1 VSGQGEA
8 PAAVPAEVRASD
20 VDRLARVALGRLG
33 EPGDPR
39 IARLVAALGAPVVL
53 SELSGPGQRS
63 EVARELATRL
73 RAIDPSGDL
82 ERAARRGIRFVV
94 PADPEWPRQVD
105 DLQAAPLVDE
115 RGGPPLGL
123 WVRGPGRLDGLTR
136 SVAVV
141 GSRSATT
148 YGTEVAAGIAGSLVR
163 AGHPVVS
170 GAAFGIDQAAH
181 RGALAVDG
189 ANVAVLACGV
199 DRAYPTAHRPLLEH
213 LAETGLVVAEVPP
226 GCAPTRGRFLSRN
239 RLIAAL
245 TRGTV
250 VVEAAVRSGALNT
263 ATWATRLNRHLMG
276 VPGPVTQ
283 AQSEGV
289 HQLIRSGAASL
300 VTHGAEVL
308 EVVGDIGTH
317 LVTPPRAPGRSRDTV
332 GRRHQRILDAVP
344 VAQPARVD
352 SIAVTAGLDLVTVQA
367 GLNSLRKVGLVE
379 LLPQGWRLTPASQD

>member
-1 VSGQGEA
+1 MNGSEEA
-8 PAAVPAEVRASD
+8 PAPAATTQPPSEA
-20 VDRLARVALGRLG
+20 DRWARIALGRLA

-39 IARLVAALGAPVVL
+39 IARLVAALGAARVL
-53 SELSGPGQRS
+53 TELSGPDQRS
-63 EVARELATRL
+63 EVAREMATRL
-73 RAIDPSGDL
+73 HGVDPAADL
-82 ERAARRGIRFVV
+82 ERAARRRIRFVV
-94 PADPEWPRQVD
+94 PGDPEWPPQLD
-105 DLQAAPLVDE
+105 DLESAPLVDE

-123 WVRGPGRLDGLTR
+123 WVRGPGRLDALGR

-148 YGTEVAAGIAGSLVR
+148 YGTEVAAGIAASLVR

-199 DRAYPTAHRPLLEH
+199 DRAYPTAHRALLDH
-213 LAETGLVVAEVPP
+213 LAETGLVMAEVPP

-263 ATWATRLNRHLMG
+263 ATWASRLNRHLMG

-300 VTHGAEVL
+300 VTHGADVL

-317 LVTPPRAPGRSRDTV
+317 LVEPPRAPGRSRDQV

-352 SIAVTAGLDLVTVQA
+352 SIAVTAGLDLVTVQS

-379 LLPQGWRLTPASQD
+379 LLPQGWRLTPAAQD

>member
-1 VSGQGEA
+1 MSGRGEA
-8 PAAVPAEVRASD
+8 TPDPATEQRASD
-20 VDRLARVALGRLG
+20 GDRWARVALGRLA

-39 IARLVAALGAPVVL
+39 IARLVAALGAPRVL
-53 SELSGPGQRS
+53 SELSGPEQRS
-63 EVARELATRL
+63 EVAREMATRL
-73 RAIDPSGDL
+73 RDVDPGRDL
-82 ERAARRGIRFVV
+82 ERAARRGIRFVI
-94 PADPEWPRQVD
+94 PGDREWPRQVD
-105 DLQAAPLVDE
+105 DLEAAPLVDE

-123 WVRGPGRLDGLTR
+123 WVRGPQRLDALTG

-163 AGHPVVS
+163 AGHPVIS

-189 ANVAVLACGV
+189 ANVAILACGV
-199 DRAYPTAHRPLLEH
+199 DRAYPTAHRALLEH
-213 LAETGLVVAEVPP
+213 LAETGLVVAEVAP

-263 ATWATRLNRHLMG
+263 ATWATRLNRHLMA

-289 HQLIRSGAASL
+289 HQLLRSGAASL

-308 EVVGDIGTH
+308 EVVGAMGTH
-317 LVTPPRAPGRSRDTV
+317 LATPPRAPGRSRDRM

-344 VAQPARVD
+344 LAQPARVD
-352 SIAVTAGLDLVTVQA
+352 SIAVTAGLDLVTVQS

-379 LLPQGWRLTPASQD
+379 LLPQGWRLTPAAQD